1 MCTGGEIA
9 IIAVVVA
16 SSAASAGMQMSQAAD
31 QADYQ
36 EALAAREAQ
45 IAMNNAEEQARRSR
59 EEYAK
64 IKGQQ
69 RAAFAKGGV
78 TFQGTPAE
86 MLARTAED
94 EELDSLTIL
103 HAGKMG
109 YESAVIS
116 GRSAR
121 FEANQRMTATG
132 VQFGTS
138 LLTKGAGLYGMSTGA
153 FGSTPGSGDVGTV
166 VS

>member
-16 SSAASAGMQMSQAAD
+16 SSAASAGMQVSQAAD

-45 IAMNNAEEQARRSR
+45 IAMNNAEEQSRRSR

-64 IKGQQ
+64 
-69 RAAFAKGGV
+69 
-78 TFQGTPAE
+78 

-121 FEANQRMTATG
+121 FEANQRMTAIG
-132 VQFGTS
+132 VSTGTS

-153 FGSTPGSGDVGTV
+153 FGSTPGSGNVEAV
-166 VS
+166 IN